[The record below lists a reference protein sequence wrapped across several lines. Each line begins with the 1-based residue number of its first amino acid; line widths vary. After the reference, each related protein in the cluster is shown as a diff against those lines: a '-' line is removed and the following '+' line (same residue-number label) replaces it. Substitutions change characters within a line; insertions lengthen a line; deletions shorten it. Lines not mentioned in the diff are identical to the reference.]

1 MKKEKSRKKEI
12 LVCVQ
17 KRDIYGSILCMC
29 VTVGARCCG
38 RRKKP
43 SCSINNTFLHTK
55 NNNIRV
61 VCCIAPVYTQ
71 PNSHDS
77 VKKPAIC
84 KG

>member
-17 KRDIYGSILCMC
+17 KRGIYGSILCMC
-29 VTVGARCCG
+29 VTVSARCRG

-61 VCCIAPVYTQ
+61 VGYV
-71 PNSHDS
+71 
-77 VKKPAIC
+77 V
-84 KG
+84 